1 MDSHGHIMDMLGL
14 HTLWIPGEIVLDSSI
29 DIVACNLHPVLSHVS
44 RVLHE
49 STHENGSIGGKAV
62 YRGHAGRVAQAV

>member
-44 RVLHE
+44 R
-49 STHENGSIGGKAV
+49 A
-62 YRGHAGRVAQAV
+62 A